1 MIVFTK
7 MISSLCNHCAL
18 KTTSECRNRLST
30 SVKCTCCS
38 FKETLLSPY
47 PIGENSLDN
56 KNKQYCCIVL

>member
-1 MIVFTK
+1 MQKSFKHLCK
-7 MISSLCNHCAL
+7 MHM
-18 KTTSECRNRLST
+18 
-30 SVKCTCCS
+30 CCS